1 MHCKLVWL
9 FCQSNKRFIKWI
21 KNFQSLFIGGE
32 TLLFFTSR
40 SWSWSSISYASGQNS
55 NDAAWFPNGWQVMDN
70 LHYKLLTF
78 WFRQEKKVSYK
89 KIVKLHKLI
98 FFVFHNISLPD
109 IAILYTSALFTQK
122 SILLMQTMR
131 VTSYITTGFKFPWW
145 MKVECFQVFHNKI
158 IVVINCISKL

>member
-78 WFRQEKKVSYK
+78 WFRQEKQSIIAGGKG
-89 KIVKLHKLI
+89 ILKL
-98 FFVFHNISLPD
+98 
-109 IAILYTSALFTQK
+109 
-122 SILLMQTMR
+122 
-131 VTSYITTGFKFPWW
+131 VTSQNLLAKYSKIKFANFVCIWITRRKSYHFTANFGSY
-145 MKVECFQVFHNKI
+145 
-158 IVVINCISKL
+158 VVTFFRLIQIL